1 MGARSTAREAALQM
15 LFALDTTGNDVDQT
29 IYDYWRETPGDPEG
43 KAYANE
49 LVTGVMSVINDLDSR
64 IGGASA
70 HWRVERMTRVDR
82 NVLRLGVY
90 ELLYRLDVPR
100 AVALD
105 EAVELAK
112 RFGAEDSGAFVNGV
126 LDQVADDCGRVDPA
140 ETPTAGQDGP

>member
-90 ELLYRLDVPR
+90 ELAYRSEVPR

-112 RFGAEDSGAFVNGV
+112 RYGAEESSAFVNGV
-126 LDQVADDCGRVDPA
+126 LDQVADDCGRVELPHT
-140 ETPTAGQDGP
+140 EGGPKSG